1 MPNSNAKNPELFVDN
16 EPYQWASDTISAS
29 DLRQLAGVP
38 QGVNIFQ
45 KIPGKPD
52 KEVLLGAI
60 IDLSHPG
67 PERFSTQAVGSQA
80 G

>member
-1 MPNSNAKNPELFVDN
+1 MSAQNANNPEFFVDN
-16 EPYQWASDTISAS
+16 EPYQWSLSTIKES
-29 DLRQLAGVP
+29 DLRQLAGIP
-38 QGVNIFQ
+38 QGVNIFL

-52 KEVLLGAI
+52 KEVLAGTVV
-60 IDLSHPG
+60 DLSRHG